1 MQEKALRKEVKTN
14 RGIIVQYQLKKVWII
29 TNYPMFQAVMQL
41 PLSGG
46 EEEGTSRRAR
56 GMGHRKEQTFE
67 NC

>member
-41 PLSGG
+41 PLSGVNLIVNILLILVNPF
-46 EEEGTSRRAR
+46 
-56 GMGHRKEQTFE
+56 TFFS
-67 NC
+67 